1 MSDSDKQSGGGSR
14 GGQRGGLAG
23 CLLVGA
29 ALFLLGLLTVSVI
42 SWFLFRGLMDGERD
56 RLAENAAEKIAHID
70 LEGIIASADAADL
83 LFGSS
88 GESKVD
94 RIKDQLKR
102 AVEDESVK
110 AIVLRINSPGGEVT
124 ASDTIYN
131 AVLQAREKKP
141 VVVFMDAMAASGG
154 YYVACGATEIVA
166 GETTLTG
173 SIGVII
179 QSISYGDLMGKVGVE
194 TRTFKSGEFK
204 DMLSGSREMTEPE
217 RELVDGLV
225 MEMYDRFVGIVSEA
239 RNIPEPKLR
248 TEIADGRVFTGRQ
261 AHEAGLVDSNGYI
274 EDAYARARV
283 LGKAAADAPV
293 IRMDEPGGF
302 FEAIGLARA
311 RGSAAAAVP
320 ARIELD
326 VADRLLPRL
335 QPGLPYLLPEFLVP

>member
-1 MSDSDKQSGGGSR
+1 MSDSDGKSAGTSR

-29 ALFLLGLLTVSVI
+29 AVFFLGLLAVAVI
-42 SWFLFRGLMDGERD
+42 GWFLFRGLMDGGSDE
-56 RLAENAAEKIAHID
+56 LAEGAAEKIAHID
-70 LEGIIASADAADL
+70 LEGIIASADAEDL

-179 QSISYGDLMGKVGVE
+179 RSISYSELMGKVGVE

-225 MEMYDRFVGIVSEA
+225 MEMYDRFVGIVAEA

-248 TEIADGRVFTGRQ
+248 AEIADGRVFTGRQ
-261 AHEAGLVDSNGYI
+261 AHEVGLVDSNGYI
-274 EDAYARARV
+274 EDAYARARE
-283 LGKAAADAPV
+283 LAKTAADAPV
-293 IRMDEPGGF
+293 IQMNEPGGF
-302 FEAIGLARA
+302 FEAIGLAHAQR
-311 RGSAAAAVP
+311 SAGPAVP

>member
-1 MSDSDKQSGGGSR
+1 MSDSDGQRSGGSR

-23 CLLVGA
+23 CLLVGVSLFFLGFLVIA
-29 ALFLLGLLTVSVI
+29 VVGWFLLKGLI
-42 SWFLFRGLMDGERD
+42 SGDGDE
-56 RLAENAAEKIAHID
+56 LADAATEKIAHID
-70 LEGIIASADAADL
+70 IDGIIASADAADL

-88 GESKVD
+88 GESMVD
-94 RIKDQLKR
+94 RIKEQLKR
-102 AVEDESVK
+102 AIEDESVK

-154 YYVACGATEIVA
+154 YYVACGATEIFA

-179 QSISYGDLMGKVGVE
+179 QSISYGELMGKVGVE

-204 DMLSGSREMTEPE
+204 DMLSGSREMTEAE

-225 MEMYDRFVGIVSEA
+225 MEMYGRFVGIVAEA
-239 RNIPEPKLR
+239 RNIPEQKLR

-261 AHEAGLVDSNGYI
+261 AHEVGLVDSNGYI
-274 EDAYARARV
+274 EDAYARARE
-283 LGKAAADAPV
+283 LGKTAADAPV
-293 IRMDEPGGF
+293 IKMNESGGF
-302 FEAIGLARA
+302 FEALGLARGKGA
-311 RGSAAAAVP
+311 VGNVVP
-320 ARIELD
+320 ARIEVD